1 MTSSTAQQRE
11 RTLTPIVASWGS
23 VNIDAADPVSLAD
36 FWGKALGRPVRPGM
50 TPGTMTVDGPDS
62 GSGVGIVIVRATEP
76 VTVGGGF
83 CPNLFTDDH
92 DEETERLTGLGA
104 KVLNEVYLRS
114 PDHPTIR
121 MTVLADP
128 EGNPFNLA
136 TLQPE

>member
-1 MTSSTAQQRE
+1 MSSSTTQQPK

-23 VNIDAADPVSLAD
+23 VNIDAADPVSLAE

-62 GSGVGIVIVRATEP
+62 GSGVGIVIVQATEP
-76 VTVGGGF
+76 VKVGGGF
-83 CPNLFTDDH
+83 CPNLFTDHH

-104 KVLNEVYLRS
+104 KVLNEVYLT
-114 PDHPTIR
+114 PPGYPTIR

-128 EGNPFNLA
+128 EANPFNLA